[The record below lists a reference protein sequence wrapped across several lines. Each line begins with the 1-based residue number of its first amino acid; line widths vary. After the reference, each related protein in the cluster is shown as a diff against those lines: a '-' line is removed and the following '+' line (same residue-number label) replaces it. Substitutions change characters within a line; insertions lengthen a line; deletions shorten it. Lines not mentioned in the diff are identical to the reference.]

1 MAGIYLHIPFC
12 AKRCIYCDFYS
23 TTLLEERDAYVQ
35 AVKQELQ
42 QRKNYLQG
50 EDIATIYIG
59 GGTPSQLTIQ
69 QIADLLACVQ
79 QHYTIRPDAEITME
93 ANPDDLCPEFVA
105 QLAQLPI
112 NRISMGVQTFDDK
125 KLRMLNRRHT
135 AKQAVNAVKA
145 CQDAG
150 FENVSIDLIYGLP
163 GETLTEWENDIDT
176 ALQLNVQ
183 HLSAYHLMYEEGT
196 PLWKL
201 WQEHQVKQ
209 VDEDLSVTFFE
220 TLTQRLKDG
229 GFEHY
234 EISNFCRQGY
244 HSRHNSSYWE
254 GVPYLGVGAA
264 AHSFNGTSRQWN
276 VADLKAYITGIT
288 TDNPSFELEELTQE
302 NRYNEMVMTG
312 LRTAK
317 GVNLDKLQQLFGN
330 RMLQY
335 FEANAKPFLAN
346 GDLERTADNRIKLSH
361 QGIFISDGIMGE
373 LMFVS

>member
-79 QHYTIRPDAEITME
+79 QHYTIRPDVEITME

-135 AKQAVNAVKA
+135 AKQAVNAMKA

>member
-79 QHYTIRPDAEITME
+79 QHYTIRPDVEITME

-201 WQEHQVKQ
+201 WQEHQLNQ